1 MANRHKTLNITNHDK
16 MKIKTIMRYH
26 LTPVR
31 MAIINKSTNKCW
43 QGCGEKGTLLH
54 CWRECRLVQPLWKAA
69 WRYLKTLKMD
79 LPLDPAIPL
88 LGIYLKKPETLIG
101 KSIWTPMFISVLLTI
116 VKIWKQLKCPPA
128 DEWIKKLWYTL
139 TQ

>member
-1 MANRHKTLNITNHDK
+1 MNYKTYSNKQTIQLKKEQRTLIDTSPKTTYRWPIDIKHSTSLIMTE

-54 CWRECRLVQPLWKAA
+54 CWRECRLVQPLRKA
-69 WRYLKTLKMD
+69 
-79 LPLDPAIPL
+79 
-88 LGIYLKKPETLIG
+88 
-101 KSIWTPMFISVLLTI
+101 V
-116 VKIWKQLKCPPA
+116 
-128 DEWIKKLWYTL
+128 
-139 TQ
+139 